1 LGNEHHDPHSI
12 EEYKGFKYGQKIK
25 LDEKEYS
32 IYRIDDLKNE
42 ITLISKHS
50 GFGYIDIDRL
60 IELLKK

>member
-1 LGNEHHDPHSI
+1 MA
-12 EEYKGFKYGQKIK
+12 KKIK